1 MSAHRTSL
9 ALLAFAGVLTFA
21 PLGACSPAVS
31 ADAPVVTY
39 YYIPG

>member
-1 MSAHRTSL
+1 MAQRERAAAAAFL
-9 ALLAFAGVLTFA
+9 AALLILA
-21 PLGACSPAVS
+21 ACGPAVS

>member
-1 MSAHRTSL
+1 MPAHRASL
-9 ALLAFAGVLTFA
+9 AVLAVTALFAVA
-21 PLGACSPAVS
+21 VAGACAPAVS